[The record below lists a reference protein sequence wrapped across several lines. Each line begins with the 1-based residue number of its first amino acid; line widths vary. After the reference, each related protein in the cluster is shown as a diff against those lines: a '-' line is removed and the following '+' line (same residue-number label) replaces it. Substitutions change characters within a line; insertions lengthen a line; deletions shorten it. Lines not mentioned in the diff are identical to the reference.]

1 MTDTATP
8 RIPPT
13 QITGPYGRLLKVA
26 MRTMI
31 GKVPASAEVMWN
43 HRGVFTDLM
52 RFGRRM
58 EKWDELDRNL
68 ASLAVMAAA
77 AVIGC
82 GFCLDYNY
90 FLAHNKG
97 LDEAKARQVPRWRQS
112 DMFTPAERR
121 VMAYAEAVSQTP
133 PAVTDEMAA
142 ALLADLGA
150 AGLLELTARIGYMNL
165 AARSNVALGIGSE
178 EFADSCGLPPL
189 ATRSSDVASP
199 S

>member
-1 MTDTATP
+1 MTGTNH
-8 RIPPT
+8 RVPPT
-13 QITGPYGRLLKVA
+13 EITGPYGGLLKVM
-26 MRTMI
+26 MRKML
-31 GKVPASAEVMWN
+31 GKIPESAEVMWN

-52 RFGRRM
+52 RFGRRT
-58 EKWDELDRNL
+58 ERWDELDRNL
-68 ASLAVMAAA
+68 AALAVMASA

-90 FLAHNKG
+90 FLTHNSG
-97 LDEAKARQVPRWRQS
+97 LDETKARQVPRWRES
-112 DMFTPAERR
+112 DAFTPAECR
-121 VMAYAEAVSQTP
+121 VMAYAEAMSATP

-142 ALLADLGA
+142 ELLADLGA

-178 EFADSCGLPPL
+178 GFAESCGLPPL